1 MIFDGFGVN
10 PARKYNAWAQA
21 KTPYLDDYF
30 ATNPHTVLQASGLA
44 VGLPDGQ
51 FGNSEVG
58 HLTLGTGRILEQ
70 ELLRIADAID
80 DGDLEKLPEWQNLL
94 AAGKRLHLIGLVSDG
109 GVHSHIAHLLEL
121 LPLIVKAGV
130 EPVIHMITDGRDT
143 SPHSSLT
150 YLDQLESKLEELGS
164 GTIATVSGRYWAMDR
179 ANNWDRTERAWRA
192 IMLGQG
198 DKGETA
204 REIIE
209 TSWENDIS
217 DEFIKPTV
225 VGRTDSP
232 LIPLGEPILFFNFR
246 SDRARQ
252 LTAAIGLDKF
262 PEFDRGETGIRPLTC
277 MTQYNAYFPFPMLF
291 APERPEQVLA
301 DVISQADMKQFHCAE
316 NEKFPH
322 VTYFFNGGWEKPFPG
337 EDRVMVPSPKV
348 RTYDMQPE
356 MSTPKVAN
364 KVIEAIESN
373 DYNFILVNFA
383 NGDMVGHTAIQEA
396 VIKAVEALDSES
408 HRVIEVALQHNFR
421 IMVTADHG
429 NCDEMISPTTG
440 EPHTQ
445 HSVYPVPFLLLGKP
459 DAQLGI
465 GRGLADVAPTILELL
480 GLSKPVRM
488 TGKSLILKKS
498 LGI

>member
-10 PARKYNAWAQA
+10 PARKYNGWAQA

-30 ATNPHTVLQASGLA
+30 AANPHTLLQASGLA

-70 ELLRIADAID
+70 ELLRIAEAIE
-80 DGDLEKLPEWQNLL
+80 DGDLEEHPDWQKLLTT
-94 AAGKRLHLIGLVSDG
+94 GKRLHLIGLVSDG

-121 LPLIVKAGV
+121 LPLIVKAGI
-130 EPVIHMITDGRDT
+130 EPVIHMVTDGRDT
-143 SPHSSLT
+143 SPRSALT
-150 YLDQLESKLEELGS
+150 YLDQLESELEKLGS

-198 DKGETA
+198 DRAETA
-204 REIIE
+204 REIIQA
-209 TSWENDIS
+209 SWENDIS

-225 VGRTDSP
+225 IGRPNSP
-232 LIPLGEPILFFNFR
+232 LIKPGEPVLFFNFR

-252 LTAAIGLDKF
+252 LAAAIGLDEF
-262 PEFDRGETGIRPLTC
+262 PEFDRGEAGIRPLTC
-277 MTQYNAYFPFPMLF
+277 MTQYNVYFPFPVLF
-291 APERPEQVLA
+291 PPERPEQVLA

-337 EDRVMVPSPKV
+337 EDRVMLPSPKV
-348 RTYDMQPE
+348 KTYDLQPE
-356 MSTPKVAN
+356 MSTPKVAD
-364 KVIEAIESN
+364 KVIEAIQS
-373 DYNFILVNFA
+373 DSYDFILVNFA
-383 NGDMVGHTAIQEA
+383 NGDMVGHTAILEA
-396 VIKAVEALDSES
+396 VVKAVETLDLES
-408 HRVIEVALQHNFR
+408 HRVIEVALKHNFR
-421 IMVTADHG
+421 VLLTADHG
-429 NCDEMISPTTG
+429 NCDEMITPGTG

-459 DAQLGI
+459 DAKLGI
-465 GRGLADVAPTILELL
+465 GRGLADVAPTILELM

>member
-21 KTPYLDDYF
+21 KTPHLDEYF
-30 ATNPHTVLQASGLA
+30 ATNPHTLLQASGLA

-70 ELLRIADAID
+70 ELLRIAEAIG
-80 DGDLEKLPEWQNLL
+80 DGDLEEHPDWQKLL
-94 AAGKRLHLIGLVSDG
+94 ASGKRLHLIGLVSDG

-121 LPLIVKAGV
+121 LPLIVDAGV

-143 SPHSSLT
+143 PPHSSLT
-150 YLDQLESKLEELGS
+150 YLEQLEAKLEELGS

-198 DKGETA
+198 EKGETPRA
-204 REIIE
+204 IIE
-209 TSWENDIS
+209 NSWKNDIS
-217 DEFIKPTV
+217 DEFIKPSV
-225 VGRTDSP
+225 VDNPDTP
-232 LIPLGEPILFFNFR
+232 LIKPGEPVLFFNFR

-252 LTAAIGLDKF
+252 LAAAIGLEDF
-262 PEFDRGETGIRPLTC
+262 PEFDRGDAGTRPLTC
-277 MTQYNAYFPFPMLF
+277 MTQYNAYFPFPVLF
-291 APERPEQVLA
+291 PPQRPEQVLA
-301 DVISQADMKQFHCAE
+301 DVISQAGMKQFHCAE

-337 EDRVMVPSPKV
+337 EDREMIPSPKV
-348 RTYDMQPE
+348 RTYDLQPE
-356 MSTPKVAN
+356 MSTPRVADR
-364 KVIEAIESN
+364 VIEAIESKKY
-373 DYNFILVNFA
+373 DFILVNFA
-383 NGDMVGHTAIQEA
+383 NGDMVGHTAIPDA
-396 VIKAVEALDSES
+396 VVKAVETLDAES
-408 HRVIEVALQHNFR
+408 HRVIQAALKHNFR
-421 IMVTADHG
+421 VLLTADHG
-429 NCDEMISPTTG
+429 NCDEMVDPATG

-445 HSVYPVPFLLLGKP
+445 HSVYPVPFLLLGEP
-459 DAQLGI
+459 DARLGI

-480 GLSKPVRM
+480 GLAKPAKM
-488 TGKSLILKKS
+488 TGKSLILRKS
-498 LGI
+498 LEI